1 MVSFFTPARVLFIA
15 CAFPFFSLQA
25 QVTSL
30 QRCTYSHRQMG
41 TLFRVII
48 YAEDSSRAHT
58 AARELFQLVD
68 SFNTIFSNYQSDSE
82 LNKLCARPNERVPVS
97 EPLWQVLR
105 YADRISRK
113 SGGAFDIT
121 VGPLSRLWRRARHLQ
136 EMPDSVRIRSAMML
150 VGYQHLR
157 FYRRG
162 HYVLLKKANM
172 QLDLG
177 GIAQGF
183 TADACLK
190 YLKNAGFPAALVD
203 AGGDIVLGAPPPG
216 EAGWKIEVPAL
227 HNGQVIMQ
235 TVLRSHCGITSSG
248 ALYKYLEMNGIRY
261 SHILDPRTGYGL
273 THHNWVSVEAKNAL
287 SADVWAT
294 ALSVLGKPDKRRS
307 NWLKRHGIKY
317 WITQM

>member
-1 MVSFFTPARVLFIA
+1 MLSLFTPARVLFIA
-15 CAFPFFSLQA
+15 CALPFFSLQA

-68 SFNTIFSNYQSDSE
+68 SFNTIFSDYQSDSE
-82 LNKLCARPNERVPVS
+82 LNKLCARPDERVQVS

-113 SGGAFDIT
+113 SGGAFDVT

-136 EMPDSVRIRSAMML
+136 EMPDSARIRSAMTL
-150 VGYQHLR
+150 VGYRHLR
-157 FYRRG
+157 FYPRR

-203 AGGDIVLGAPPPG
+203 AGGDIALGAPPPG
-216 EAGWKIEVPAL
+216 EAGWRIEVPAL
-227 HNGQVIMQ
+227 HHGEVIMQ

-248 ALYKYLEMNGIRY
+248 AQYKYLEMNGIRY

-273 THHNWVSVEAKNAL
+273 THRNWVSVEAKNAL

-294 ALSVLGKPDKRRS
+294 ALSVLGKPDKQLAH
-307 NWLKRHGIKY
+307 WLKRHGIKY